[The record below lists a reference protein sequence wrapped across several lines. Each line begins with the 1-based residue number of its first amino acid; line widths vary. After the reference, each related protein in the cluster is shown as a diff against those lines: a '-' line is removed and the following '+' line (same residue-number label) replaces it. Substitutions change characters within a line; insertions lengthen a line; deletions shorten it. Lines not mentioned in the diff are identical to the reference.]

1 MKKSHRAKS
10 LWRVRAKVSELSAQ
24 IRSLCSRHLLVSSL
38 TVLALLVAIGQLG
51 IAYFDRHDSGVQ
63 HCEDAGAF
71 CRIEKELHYV
81 ADNLTETNAKI
92 AKTLTASPDYARIK
106 EGERLLETADA
117 LPPNMSGRIFDDAL
131 EMAPMAGVHIRRA
144 RNHAYCGRFE
154 AALADLAEAEK
165 IDPNRAEI
173 HACRGLVYSLSCHY
187 QQAEA
192 CLSKVQTLDPLNP
205 VVYLLQ
211 CSIFLNQ
218 NKPER
223 ALEILNHPPLLQDNS
238 LRLTRCYALMECG
251 RYDEARQDALAA
263 LKHDPEDY
271 EAYHYLGL
279 IAYRQGD
286 YPTAI
291 DYFSRGLA
299 TNHVHALALFLSERA
314 YVYMR
319 SGNDGKARE
328 DYLRL
333 HRLHPL
339 MQDPLQGLIEIAYKN
354 ARYEEML
361 QYIDTLDALN
371 PSRPNCT
378 DRFQAY
384 YKLYGMDSTLRLCE
398 CMLLKYPNHAEL
410 THNAAT
416 LYYCANRLRDAE
428 QMARRTLDL
437 DSDYTDARILQAR
450 IAQETGLSDKA
461 IECYTNAI
469 NRAPQLNEVWYQR
482 GMAYLERSDYTK
494 AFYDFENAIGLNPEH
509 AASYFARGICRFHF
523 GEPESGKADLS
534 ITRTLDADCYMQMMR
549 LARNWKKTGRTGLP
563 HTSRPEFDSF
573 YYLEP
578 TQTTYLQTHNGYLRL
593 QAIRVDSNRRTY
605 DL

>member
-10 LWRVRAKVSELSAQ
+10 LWRVRSLS
-24 IRSLCSRHLLVSSL
+24 SRHPLVSIL
-38 TVLALLVAIGQLG
+38 TLIALLVAIGQLG
-51 IAYFDRHDSGVQ
+51 IAYLDRHDSGVQ
-63 HCEDAGAF
+63 HCEDAGALS
-71 CRIEKELHYV
+71 RIEKKLHHV
-81 ADNLTETNAKI
+81 ADNSSETNAKM
-92 AKTLTASPDYARIK
+92 AKIRTASPDYARIK

-117 LPPNMSGRIFDDAL
+117 LPPNRSGQIFDYAL
-131 EMAPMAGVHIRRA
+131 EMAPMTGVHIRRA

-165 IDPNRAEI
+165 MDPNRAEI
-173 HACRGLVYSLSCHY
+173 HACRGLVYLLSCRY
-187 QQAEA
+187 QEAEA
-192 CLSKVQTLDPLNP
+192 CLSKAQTLDSLNP
-205 VVYLLQ
+205 AVYLLQ

-223 ALEILNHPPLLQDNS
+223 ALEILNHPTLLQDNS
-238 LRLTRCYALMECG
+238 LRLTRCYAMMECG
-251 RYDEARQDALAA
+251 RYDEARQGALAA
-263 LKHDPEDY
+263 LKHDSEDY

-299 TNHVHALALFLSERA
+299 TNHVLAIPLFLSERA

-319 SGNDGKARE
+319 SGNDEKARE

-333 HRLHPL
+333 HRHRPY
-339 MQDPLQGLIEIAYKN
+339 MPEPLQGLIEIAYKN

-371 PSRPNCT
+371 PSKPNFT

-384 YKLYGMDSTLRLCE
+384 YKLYGMDSTRCLCE

-428 QMARRTLDL
+428 QMANRTLDL
-437 DSDYTDARILQAR
+437 DPDNTDARILQAR
-450 IAQETGLSDKA
+450 IAQKAGLSDKA

-469 NRAPQLNEVWYQR
+469 NRAPRFSEVWYLR
-482 GMAYLERSDYTK
+482 GMAYLDQSDYTK
-494 AFYDFENAIGLNPEH
+494 AFYDFENAIGLNPKH

-523 GEPESGKADLS
+523 GEPESGKADLA
-534 ITRTLDADCYMQMMR
+534 ITRALDADCYMQMMR
-549 LARNWKKTGRTGLP
+549 LARNWRKTGRTGLP
-563 HTSRPEFDSF
+563 HTSRLGFDSF
-573 YYLEP
+573 YYSEP
-578 TQTTYLQTHNGYLRL
+578 SQATYLQTHNGYLRL
-593 QAIRVDSNRRTY
+593 QAIQMDSNRRTY

>member
-1 MKKSHRAKS
+1 MKKSHPKT

-24 IRSLCSRHLLVSSL
+24 IRSLSSRHPLVSIL
-38 TVLALLVAIGQLG
+38 TLIALLVAIGQLR
-51 IAYFDRHDSGVQ
+51 IASLDRHDSGVQ
-63 HCEDAGAF
+63 HREDAGAF
-71 CRIEKELHYV
+71 SRIEKKLQYV
-81 ADNLTETNAKI
+81 ADNSTDTNAKM
-92 AKTLTASPDYARIK
+92 AKIRTASPDYARIK
-106 EGERLLETADA
+106 EGERLLETADT

-131 EMAPMAGVHIRRA
+131 EMAPMASVHIRRA
-144 RNHAYCGRFE
+144 RNHAYCNRFE
-154 AALADLAEAEK
+154 AALEDLTEAEK

-173 HACRGLVYSLSCHY
+173 HACRGLVYLLNCHY

-192 CLSKVQTLDPLNP
+192 CLSKAQKLDRLNP
-205 VVYLLQ
+205 TVYLLQ

-223 ALEILNHPPLLQDNS
+223 ALEILNLPILLQDNS
-238 LRLTRCYALMECG
+238 LRLTRCFAMMECG
-251 RYDEARQDALAA
+251 RYDEARQDASAA

-291 DYFSRGLA
+291 DCFSRGLA
-299 TNHVHALALFLSERA
+299 TNHVPAIPLFLSERA

-319 SGNDGKARE
+319 SGNDEKARE

-333 HRLHPL
+333 RRHRPY
-339 MQDPLQGLIEIAYKN
+339 MPEPLQGLMRIAYKN

-384 YKLYGMDSTLRLCE
+384 YKLHGMDTTLRLCE
-398 CMLLKYPNHAEL
+398 CMLLKFPNHAEL

-416 LYYCANRLRDAE
+416 LYYSANRLREAE
-428 QMARRTLDL
+428 QMANRTLDL
-437 DSDYTDARILQAR
+437 DSDNTDARILQAR
-450 IAQETGLSDKA
+450 IAQEAGLSDKA

-482 GMAYLERSDYTK
+482 GMAYLEQSDYTK
-494 AFYDFENAIGLNPEH
+494 AFYDFENAIGLNPKH

-523 GEPESGKADLS
+523 GEPESGKADLA
-534 ITRTLDADCYMQMMR
+534 ITRALDADCYMQMMR

-573 YYLEP
+573 YYSEP

-605 DL
+605 DM